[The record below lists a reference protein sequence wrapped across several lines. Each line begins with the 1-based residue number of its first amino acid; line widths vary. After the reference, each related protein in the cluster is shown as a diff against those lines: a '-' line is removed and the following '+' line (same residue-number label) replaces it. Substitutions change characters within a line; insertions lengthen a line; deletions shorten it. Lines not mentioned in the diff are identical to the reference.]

1 MIHNIYFPKL
11 IATLFWGNIFLLVKI
26 GTNYYPWPIPS
37 MYGIFIYIFHKK
49 STIHVGTYTSP
60 MDGKGRIF
68 KRETSARKAE
78 APCAD
83 TVGWQGN
90 AIT

>member
-11 IATLFWGNIFLLVKI
+11 IATLFWGDIFFVGENWDKSL
-26 GTNYYPWPIPS
+26 PIPS

-49 STIHVGTYTSP
+49 STIPVGTYTSP
-60 MDGKGRIF
+60 MDGKGQNF

>member
-1 MIHNIYFPKL
+1 
-11 IATLFWGNIFLLVKI
+11 
-26 GTNYYPWPIPS
+26 
-37 MYGIFIYIFHKK
+37 
-49 STIHVGTYTSP
+49 
-60 MDGKGRIF
+60 MDGKGQIF

-90 AIT
+90 AITWAKMAGAENAMGFTGVKQLMEMPC

>member
-1 MIHNIYFPKL
+1 
-11 IATLFWGNIFLLVKI
+11 
-26 GTNYYPWPIPS
+26 
-37 MYGIFIYIFHKK
+37 
-49 STIHVGTYTSP
+49 

-68 KRETSARKAE
+68 KRETFACKAE

-90 AIT
+90 AITWAMMAGAENAMGFTGVK